1 MKFFLP
7 YWEDWVH
14 RDFDPLTDT
23 YSGGYENAVFAH
35 EIFSP
40 PPYDGILVSLGMFEL
55 KLKLIKENGRPK
67 IRGFSNIKDY
77 LRVNG
82 KLPVLGDCGAFTYV
96 NEKRPPLS
104 NEKAVLHYH
113 QLGFDYG
120 ISVDHICCE
129 TVTVER
135 GKERKF
141 KFVDLKETGRGKLKL
156 TLSTDE
162 LEERRRLS
170 LQNAKEFLK
179 LAKGASFIPV
189 GAVQGYSVETYVESV
204 KELLRYGYTYVA
216 IGGLVPRRTE
226 FIRELLRKLAEEVDL
241 ERVKVHLLGVLREE
255 LLPDMV
261 RWGVFSFDS
270 ASYLRKAWLKAKE
283 NYLGVNNKWY
293 SSVRVPDCENPR
305 LRKKIQRA
313 GVSFDS
319 IRSLERKILKGLREY
334 DRGSLKDVDALLEDI
349 MAYDRLF
356 FREEFKEGKY
366 EKLYRE
372 LLESKIW
379 KECSCPVCRRLGID
393 VVIFRGSNRNKRR
406 GFHNVYVFYRN
417 FSEKFTSGRL

>member
-1 MKFFLP
+1 
-7 YWEDWVH
+7 
-14 RDFDPLTDT
+14 
-23 YSGGYENAVFAH
+23 
-35 EIFSP
+35 
-40 PPYDGILVSLGMFEL
+40 
-55 KLKLIKENGRPK
+55 ENGRPK

-104 NEKAVLHYH
+104 SEKAVLHYH

-135 GKERKF
+135 GKEREF
-141 KFVDLKETGRGKLKL
+141 KFVDLKETGMGKLKL
-156 TLSTDE
+156 ILSTDE
-162 LEERRRLS
+162 LEERRQLS

-189 GAVQGYSVETYVESV
+189 GAAQGYSVETYVESV